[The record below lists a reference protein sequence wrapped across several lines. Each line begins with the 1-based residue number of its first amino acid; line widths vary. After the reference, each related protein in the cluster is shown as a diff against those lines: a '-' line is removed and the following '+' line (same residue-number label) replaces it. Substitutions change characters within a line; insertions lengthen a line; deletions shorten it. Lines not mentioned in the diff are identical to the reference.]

1 MCNVSNRYH
10 VTACDP
16 LMMIRLVVIV
26 DGEGKGEKIGL
37 PERYFMLL
45 ANAVIRIGESF
56 I

>member
-26 DGEGKGEKIGL
+26 DGEGKGEKNRAARTL
-37 PERYFMLL
+37 FY
-45 ANAVIRIGESF
+45 VVS
-56 I
+56 